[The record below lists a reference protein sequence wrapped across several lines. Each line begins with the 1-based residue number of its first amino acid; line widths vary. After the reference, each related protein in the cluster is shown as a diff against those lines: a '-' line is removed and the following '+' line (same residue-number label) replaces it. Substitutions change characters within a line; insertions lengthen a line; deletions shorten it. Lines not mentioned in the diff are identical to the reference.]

1 MTENNENQGG
11 RQEQDPQIY
20 NVKKDLTGWKFNRRK
35 FLTAA
40 ATAATAA
47 TAAAMAAM
55 DESGEATSKTAAGLG
70 ASIALGMSI
79 PVMQA
84 VRPGESFAHVWQF
97 TNESDTALSQEVRL
111 ELMSGDQLQAPASIL
126 VPELAPGETVAVEA
140 DMLAPSEPGTYQ
152 GTWCLRVADGT
163 DPVASGPFVI
173 LLGCIVESPHPYPN
187 NMNET
192 WIVTNPDTSAGST
205 EVHFSRV
212 ELGSGYPYDY
222 IILRDEAGQ
231 QVQIIGDNYPSG
243 LWSDQVPGRIV
254 QVQLITSSVAQYWG
268 FCLDQVGS
276 PHVAYLPIIFKQPT
290 ATPSPT
296 PCSCYGHCSCNP
308 HCTCDTVHY
317 WYPC

>member
-11 RQEQDPQIY
+11 RQEQEPQIY

-79 PVMQA
+79 PVIQA

-97 TNESDTALSQEVRL
+97 TNESDTARSQGVSL

-126 VPELAPGETVAVEA
+126 VPELSPGETVAVEA

-173 LLGCIVESPHPYPN
+173 LLGCIVESPHPYEN
-187 NMNET
+187 NMNQT
-192 WIVTNPDTSAGST
+192 WTVTNPDTNAQST
-205 EVHFSRV
+205 RVHFSRLEV
-212 ELGSGYPYDY
+212 ETDWDN
-222 IILRDEAGQ
+222 IILKNEQGKSTSASRAVIRQAFGRTRCPAGWLRYSWSQ
-231 QVQIIGDNYPSG
+231 TPQLQIGASVWIKSKLFASSTCPS
-243 LWSDQVPGRIV
+243 
-254 QVQLITSSVAQYWG
+254 
-268 FCLDQVGS
+268 
-276 PHVAYLPIIFKQPT
+276 
-290 ATPSPT
+290 
-296 PCSCYGHCSCNP
+296 
-308 HCTCDTVHY
+308 
-317 WYPC
+317 